1 MTRHSP
7 QLSPA
12 HTPVYP
18 LCTPTVSAGR
28 ALLQSRCALER
39 CTDLAVGSLPLGKAL
54 RATQESACSCVIES
68 GSTAISS
75 GGTMAKS
82 ELIQNA
88 KFFDRLVDL
97 VPAKYYHPSDQEL
110 VNTKYL
116 KKNAKAA
123 AKQAMKE
130 QYKQNKR
137 AKLNPDTAQTS
148 LQIQRQK
155 AERLQQ
161 SDDSDADDG
170 EPAQLN
176 QQNTAEQQPAQEQKP
191 EPVKTLQLP
200 TGTLTWNASQC

>member
-1 MTRHSP
+1 
-7 QLSPA
+7 
-12 HTPVYP
+12 
-18 LCTPTVSAGR
+18 
-28 ALLQSRCALER
+28 
-39 CTDLAVGSLPLGKAL
+39 
-54 RATQESACSCVIES
+54 
-68 GSTAISS
+68 
-75 GGTMAKS
+75 MAKS

-137 AKLNPDTAQTS
+137 AKLDPDTAQTS
-148 LQIQRQK
+148 LQIQQQK

-161 SDDSDADDG
+161 SDDSDADDV
-170 EPAQLN
+170 EPALLN
-176 QQNTAEQQPAQEQKP
+176 QQNTAEQHPAQEQKP

-200 TGTLTWNASQC
+200 TGTLTCNASQC

>member
-1 MTRHSP
+1 
-7 QLSPA
+7 
-12 HTPVYP
+12 
-18 LCTPTVSAGR
+18 
-28 ALLQSRCALER
+28 
-39 CTDLAVGSLPLGKAL
+39 
-54 RATQESACSCVIES
+54 
-68 GSTAISS
+68 
-75 GGTMAKS
+75 MAKS

-148 LQIQRQK
+148 LQIQQQK

-161 SDDSDADDG
+161 SVDSDADDD

-176 QQNTAEQQPAQEQKP
+176 QQNNAEQQPAQEQKP

-200 TGTLTWNASQC
+200 TGTSTCNSSQ

>member
-1 MTRHSP
+1 
-7 QLSPA
+7 
-12 HTPVYP
+12 
-18 LCTPTVSAGR
+18 
-28 ALLQSRCALER
+28 
-39 CTDLAVGSLPLGKAL
+39 
-54 RATQESACSCVIES
+54 
-68 GSTAISS
+68 
-75 GGTMAKS
+75 MAKS

-116 KKNAKAA
+116 KKIAKAA

-137 AKLNPDTAQTS
+137 AKLDPDTAQTS
-148 LQIQRQK
+148 LQIQQQK

-161 SDDSDADDG
+161 SDDSDADDD
-170 EPAQLN
+170 EPALN

-200 TGTLTWNASQC
+200 TGTLTCNASQ

>member
-1 MTRHSP
+1 
-7 QLSPA
+7 
-12 HTPVYP
+12 
-18 LCTPTVSAGR
+18 
-28 ALLQSRCALER
+28 
-39 CTDLAVGSLPLGKAL
+39 
-54 RATQESACSCVIES
+54 
-68 GSTAISS
+68 
-75 GGTMAKS
+75 MAKS

-130 QYKQNKR
+130 QYKHNKR

-148 LQIQRQK
+148 LQIQQQK

-161 SDDSDADDG
+161 SDDSDADDD
-170 EPAQLN
+170 EPALN
-176 QQNTAEQQPAQEQKP
+176 QQNPAEQQPAQEQQP

-200 TGTLTWNASQC
+200 TGMSTCESS

>member
-1 MTRHSP
+1 
-7 QLSPA
+7 
-12 HTPVYP
+12 
-18 LCTPTVSAGR
+18 
-28 ALLQSRCALER
+28 
-39 CTDLAVGSLPLGKAL
+39 
-54 RATQESACSCVIES
+54 
-68 GSTAISS
+68 
-75 GGTMAKS
+75 MAKS

-148 LQIQRQK
+148 LQIQQQK

-161 SDDSDADDG
+161 SDDSDDDDDDDD
-170 EPAQLN
+170 EPAQVN
-176 QQNTAEQQPAQEQKP
+176 QPNNAEQQPAQEQKP

-200 TGTLTWNASQC
+200 TGTLTCDASRH